1 MAISGNQELL
11 SGHQRGSKKTSNRSR
26 ASSVVISGHQWYSVV
41 LSGTRGTHQWYPSEV
56 IKYVLDLG
64 ARVPGLGVVHNGR
77 YEDVCDVGDLV
88 VVLASAELGS

>member
-1 MAISGNQELL
+1 
-11 SGHQRGSKKTSNRSR
+11 
-26 ASSVVISGHQWYSVV
+26 VVIKYVLVLDLGARVPGLCVYQWYSVV
-41 LSGTRGTHQWYPSEV
+41 VRGTRGTHQWYPSEV